1 MTKEDLDVQQRKPLL
16 SREVIP
22 DFGGST
28 ADSLNSY
35 DYNTYIKPYAPV
47 ETGVYWW
54 VQFSCYSLKFS
65 AKNW

>member
-28 ADSLNSY
+28 ADSLTSY

-47 ETGVYWW
+47 ETGVYW
-54 VQFSCYSLKFS
+54 
-65 AKNW
+65 